1 MLNLLM
7 LSLEETLLQLTKSL
21 IHIGKHAAMN
31 MKMCLY
37 YPCSSCITNAAI
49 NMKLYF
55 YYPCCTCITNGVS
68 LYIITDNSWY
78 IDALG
83 ISHA

>member
-7 LSLEETLLQLTKSL
+7 LSLEETLLQSTKSL
-21 IHIGKHAAMN
+21 IHIGKHVAMD
-31 MKMCLY
+31 MKICLY
-37 YPCSSCITNAAI
+37 YPCSSCIN
-49 NMKLYF
+49 
-55 YYPCCTCITNGVS
+55 NGVF
-68 LYIITDNSWY
+68 LYIITDNLWY

>member
-37 YPCSSCITNAAI
+37 YLVPVLLMLLSIFLLS
-49 NMKLYF
+49 M
-55 YYPCCTCITNGVS
+55 
-68 LYIITDNSWY
+68 
-78 IDALG
+78 
-83 ISHA
+83 

>member
-7 LSLEETLLQLTKSL
+7 LSLEETLLQLSKSL

-55 YYPCCTCITNGVS
+55 YYPSSCITVAMNMKLFRLS
-68 LYIITDNSWY
+68 M
-78 IDALG
+78 
-83 ISHA
+83 

>member
-21 IHIGKHAAMN
+21 IHIGKHAAMHII
-31 MKMCLY
+31 M
-37 YPCSSCITNAAI
+37 
-49 NMKLYF
+49 LYF
-55 YYPCCTCITNGVS
+55 YYPCSTCITNGVF

>member
-7 LSLEETLLQLTKSL
+7 LSLEEILVQLTKSL
-21 IHIGKHAAMN
+21 IHIGKHVAMD

-49 NMKLYF
+49 NMKLYY
-55 YYPCCTCITNGVS
+55 YYPCFLYYPFLLS
-68 LYIITDNSWY
+68 LLFLYY
-78 IDALG
+78 
-83 ISHA
+83 

>member
-7 LSLEETLLQLTKSL
+7 LSLEEILVQLTKSL
-21 IHIGKHAAMN
+21 IHIGKHVAMD

-55 YYPCCTCITNGVS
+55 YYPCLYLYLLMVSFYTLLQITH
-68 LYIITDNSWY
+68 
-78 IDALG
+78 G
-83 ISHA
+83 ILMHWE

>member
-55 YYPCCTCITNGVS
+55 YYPCIPVLLMMSFYTSLQITH
-68 LYIITDNSWY
+68 
-78 IDALG
+78 G
-83 ISHA
+83 ILMHWE

>member
-55 YYPCCTCITNGVS
+55 YYPCSVPVLLMVSFYTSLQITH
-68 LYIITDNSWY
+68 
-78 IDALG
+78 G
-83 ISHA
+83 ILMHWE

>member
-37 YPCSSCITNAAI
+37 YPCSSCITNAAYQYEAVFLLS
-49 NMKLYF
+49 M
-55 YYPCCTCITNGVS
+55 
-68 LYIITDNSWY
+68 
-78 IDALG
+78 
-83 ISHA
+83 

>member
-37 YPCSSCITNAAI
+37 YPCSSCIINAAI
-49 NMKLYF
+49 MKLY
-55 YYPCCTCITNGVS
+55 YPCSTCITNGVF

>member
-21 IHIGKHAAMN
+21 IHIGKHADMN
-31 MKMCLY
+31 MKLYLY
-37 YPCSSCITNAAI
+37 YPCS
-49 NMKLYF
+49 
-55 YYPCCTCITNGVS
+55 TCITNDVF
-68 LYIITDNSWY
+68 LYIITDNLWY

>member
-7 LSLEETLLQLTKSL
+7 LSLEETLLQSILPL
-21 IHIGKHAAMN
+21 IHLGKHAAMN
-31 MKMCLY
+31 MKLCLY
-37 YPCSSCITNAAI
+37 YPCSSCII
-49 NMKLYF
+49 NVAMNIKLYF
-55 YYPCCTCITNGVS
+55 YYPCSTCITNGVF

>member
-21 IHIGKHAAMN
+21 IHIRKHAAMN
-31 MKMCLY
+31 MKICLY

-49 NMKLYF
+49 NMKLY
-55 YYPCCTCITNGVS
+55 YYYRCGTCVTNGVFLS
-68 LYIITDNSWY
+68 TITDNSCY
-78 IDALG
+78 IDASG